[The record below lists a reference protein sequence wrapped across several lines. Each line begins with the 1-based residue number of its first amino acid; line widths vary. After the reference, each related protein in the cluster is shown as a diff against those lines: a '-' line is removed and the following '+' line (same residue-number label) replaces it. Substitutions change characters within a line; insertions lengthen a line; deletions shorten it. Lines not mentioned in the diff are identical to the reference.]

1 VSDLN
6 INDDSRDRGLE
17 ILLYKKE
24 KNSHS
29 PQKDFKKFKLNFVIP
44 FPFGREFNFHFE
56 AFIIKKH
63 KPSGK

>member
-1 VSDLN
+1 MNDIN
-6 INDDSRDRGLE
+6 INDDLRDRGLE

-24 KNSHS
+24 KDLQSQ
-29 PQKDFKKFKLNFVIP
+29 QKDLKKFKLNFVIP
-44 FPFGREFNFHFE
+44 FLFNREFNFKFE